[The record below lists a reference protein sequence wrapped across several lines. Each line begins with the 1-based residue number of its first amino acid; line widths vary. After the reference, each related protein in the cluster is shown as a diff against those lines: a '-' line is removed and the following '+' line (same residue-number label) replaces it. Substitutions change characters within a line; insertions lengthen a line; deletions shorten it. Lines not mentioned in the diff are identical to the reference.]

1 MLSLAQHKHILTFTN
16 MSKYPLVGNMLL
28 TRLVTVI
35 VLESFTGQRHSVFG
49 IVQKFECQM

>member
-16 MSKYPLVGNMLL
+16 VSKYPLVGNVLL

-35 VLESFTGQRHSVFG
+35 VLESFTGQHRSVFG
-49 IVQKFECQM
+49 IVQKLEYQM

>member
-16 MSKYPLVGNMLL
+16 MSKYPLVGNVLL

-35 VLESFTGQRHSVFG
+35 VLESFTGQSQCVWHSAK
-49 IVQKFECQM
+49 I